1 MITMRIA
8 VLLTA
13 GLLLAQ
19 DPVIKVDVD
28 LVNILFTVRNKG
40 GGLVGNL
47 EKSDFTLL
55 EDGKPQEI
63 RYFTRETDLPLTIGL
78 LVDTSMSQERLI
90 PDERNAASAFF
101 SSVLRSK
108 DMAFLMQF
116 GAEAELLQESTNS
129 TRQLQK
135 SLGELRLS
143 VPLGGL
149 NPGPVPTASN
159 RAGTILYDA
168 VFLAAE
174 ELRKDVGRKA
184 IIIISDGVDTGS
196 KTSRSK
202 AIEAAHKSD
211 AIVYSIYY
219 ADPMYQQFGGGD
231 GDLKRMSDDTGGRVF
246 RVDRKT
252 TLTDIFRQIE
262 EEMRSQYSLAYSST
276 NPTKD
281 GTFRKVD
288 LRASNKDFKV
298 QARKGYYAV
307 ENTER

>member
-1 MITMRIA
+1 MRIA

-13 GLLLAQ
+13 GVLLAQ

-40 GGLVGNL
+40 GGLVGSL
-47 EKSDFTLL
+47 EKSDFTIL
-55 EDGKPQEI
+55 EDGKAQEI

-116 GAEAELLQESTNS
+116 GAEAELLQESTSS

-135 SLGELRLS
+135 ALGELRLS
-143 VPLGGL
+143 VPMGGI
-149 NPGPVPTASN
+149 NPGPAPTASS
-159 RAGTILYDA
+159 RAGTILFDA

-231 GDLKRMSDDTGGRVF
+231 GDLKRMSEDTGGRVF

-262 EEMRSQYSLAYSST
+262 EEMRSQYSIAYSST

-281 GTFRKVD
+281 GTFRKVE

-298 QARKGYYAV
+298 QTRKGYYAV